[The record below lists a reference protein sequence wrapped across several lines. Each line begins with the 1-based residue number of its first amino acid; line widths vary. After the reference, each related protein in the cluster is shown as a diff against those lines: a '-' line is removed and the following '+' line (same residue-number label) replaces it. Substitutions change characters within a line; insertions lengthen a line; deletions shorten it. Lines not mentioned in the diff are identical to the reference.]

1 MATTLSFADL
11 RQSAKL
17 FMAEWSSLTVRDE
30 VLMPVGVDGMV
41 FMSFWDNWLLPP
53 DPDGIEPIFMRN
65 GFVMEEGTDYT
76 LLQAGDS
83 IRTKIQLVSS
93 EGLDAIIMAT
103 YRRSM
108 FRNSFWDVCIRQAT
122 NEIHGRLMTGKTV
135 WPAGDITLDAEN
147 DPWTIIIKQAGKN
160 ALCNL
165 QTFLAGLGRTQMEN
179 ISIDLT
185 KAHSVVHEVI
195 KSLEQDIDRDVVAW
209 RWKSSPVARGVS
221 MSALPG
227 PGPLWGGMY

>member
-30 VLMPVGVDGMV
+30 VLLPVGVDGMV

-83 IRTKIQLVSS
+83 LRTKIQLVSA

-108 FRNSFWDVCIRQAT
+108 FRNSFWDT
-122 NEIHGRLMTGKTV
+122 
-135 WPAGDITLDAEN
+135 
-147 DPWTIIIKQAGKN
+147 
-160 ALCNL
+160 
-165 QTFLAGLGRTQMEN
+165 
-179 ISIDLT
+179 
-185 KAHSVVHEVI
+185 
-195 KSLEQDIDRDVVAW
+195 
-209 RWKSSPVARGVS
+209 
-221 MSALPG
+221 
-227 PGPLWGGMY
+227 